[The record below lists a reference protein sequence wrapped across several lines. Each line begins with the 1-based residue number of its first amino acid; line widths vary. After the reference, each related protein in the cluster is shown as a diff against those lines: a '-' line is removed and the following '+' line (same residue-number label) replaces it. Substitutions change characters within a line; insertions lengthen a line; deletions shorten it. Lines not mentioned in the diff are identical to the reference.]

1 MIELTDLH
9 IDGKKNETTISH
21 VNVMWLN
28 VMSSCIATWLL
39 IPIYLPVT
47 DGDRVLVVDVIVF
60 VVTVYV
66 VVTGIGQENA

>member
-1 MIELTDLH
+1 
-9 IDGKKNETTISH
+9 
-21 VNVMWLN
+21 
-28 VMSSCIATWLL
+28 MSSCIATWLL